1 MAERERGR
9 RWRENETW
17 WKTEERRKME
27 KGREEVE
34 RGEGEKSPKDLSTFG
49 CRFTLPLHTQNK

>member
-27 KGREEVE
+27 KGREELE
-34 RGEGEKSPKDLSTFG
+34 RGEGGKKSKRLEHV
-49 CRFTLPLHTQNK
+49 RL